1 MTMEIKIDAF
11 DRFMAVSHFDDEMA
25 EAHTPTE
32 DAIHNWIVDHQEDD
46 ELIAGILTHLDR
58 TIKDAM
64 AYCIRKASK
73 SDYRE
78 GQGAMVDDATVFS
91 WVKEYFT
98 AEKVETKSVVGKM
111 TTGSKKSTKQ
121 PTKQP
126 TKEPKKKQNK
136 SLTKTETKKNPPKV
150 ETKSV
155 VGEMTADSKE
165 PTKKPKKTPKTKKM
179 PKEVGKQ
186 LDLFSD
192 LSVEEG
198 EF

>member
-1 MTMEIKIDAF
+1 MTMEINDF

-46 ELIAGILTHLDR
+46 ELIAGILKHLDR

-73 SDYRE
+73 SDYKN
-78 GQGAMVDDATVFS
+78 GQGAMVDDDTVFS

-98 AEKVETKSVVGKM
+98 AEEVEIGSVFGRM
-111 TTGSKKSTKQ
+111 TTDKAG
-121 PTKQP
+121 
-126 TKEPKKKQNK
+126 
-136 SLTKTETKKNPPKV
+136 
-150 ETKSV
+150 
-155 VGEMTADSKE
+155 M
-165 PTKKPKKTPKTKKM
+165 KPKKAKA
-179 PKEVGKQ
+179 KQ
-186 LDLFSD
+186 LNLFSD

>member
-1 MTMEIKIDAF
+1 MTMEINEF

-46 ELIAGILTHLDR
+46 ELIAGILKHLDR

-98 AEKVETKSVVGKM
+98 AEKVETKPVVGKM
-111 TTGSKKSTKQ
+111 TTGIKKSTKQ

-126 TKEPKKKQNK
+126 TKKPTKQPKKKK
-136 SLTKTETKKNPPKV
+136 
-150 ETKSV
+150 
-155 VGEMTADSKE
+155 
-165 PTKKPKKTPKTKKM
+165 PTKKTPEKD
-179 PKEVGKQ
+179 EKQ

-192 LSVEEG
+192 LSIEEG

>member
-1 MTMEIKIDAF
+1 MTDTIKIDAF
-11 DRFMAVSHFDDEMA
+11 DRFMAVSHFDEEMA

-32 DAIHNWIVDHQEDD
+32 DAIHNWVVDNQEDD
-46 ELIAGILTHLDR
+46 ELIAGILKHLDR

-73 SDYRE
+73 SDYRN

-121 PTKQP
+121 PTK
-126 TKEPKKKQNK
+126 K
-136 SLTKTETKKNPPKV
+136 
-150 ETKSV
+150 
-155 VGEMTADSKE
+155 
-165 PTKKPKKTPKTKKM
+165 PTKKPKKKKTTKKN
-179 PKEVGKQ
+179 PEKDEKQ

>member
-1 MTMEIKIDAF
+1 MTMEINDF
-11 DRFMAVSHFDDEMA
+11 DRFMAVSHFDDEMV

-64 AYCIRKASK
+64 RYCIRKASK
-73 SDYRE
+73 SDYKN
-78 GQGAMVDDATVFS
+78 GQGAIVDYDTVFS

-98 AEKVETKSVVGKM
+98 AEEVEIGSVFGRM
-111 TTGSKKSTKQ
+111 ATGSKKSTKQ
-121 PTKQP
+121 PTK
-126 TKEPKKKQNK
+126 KPKKKQNK

-165 PTKKPKKTPKTKKM
+165 PTKKPKKSPKTKKM

>member
-1 MTMEIKIDAF
+1 MTMEINDF
-11 DRFMAVSHFDDEMA
+11 DRFMAVSHFDEEMDKD
-25 EAHTPTE
+25 HTPTE

-46 ELIAGILTHLDR
+46 ELIAGILKHLDR
-58 TIKDAM
+58 TIKGAM
-64 AYCIRKASK
+64 GYCIRKASK
-73 SDYRE
+73 SDYRN

-111 TTGSKKSTKQ
+111 TTGSKKSTKNTQ
-121 PTKQP
+121 
-126 TKEPKKKQNK
+126 KKQ
-136 SLTKTETKKNPPKV
+136 TK
-150 ETKSV
+150 
-155 VGEMTADSKE
+155 
-165 PTKKPKKTPKTKKM
+165 KKTPAKKKPPKKKM
-179 PKEVGKQ
+179 PKEVKEQ

>member
-1 MTMEIKIDAF
+1 MTMEINEF

-46 ELIAGILTHLDR
+46 ELIAGILKHLDR

-73 SDYRE
+73 SEYRE

-98 AEKVETKSVVGKM
+98 AEKVETKPVVGKM
-111 TTGSKKSTKQ
+111 TTGSKQSTKQ
-121 PTKQP
+121 PTK
-126 TKEPKKKQNK
+126 K
-136 SLTKTETKKNPPKV
+136 
-150 ETKSV
+150 
-155 VGEMTADSKE
+155 
-165 PTKKPKKTPKTKKM
+165 PTKKPKKKKTTKKT
-179 PKEVGKQ
+179 PEKDEKQ

-192 LSVEEG
+192 LSIEEG

>member
-1 MTMEIKIDAF
+1 MTDTIKIDAF

-32 DAIHNWIVDHQEDD
+32 DAIHNWIVDNQEDD
-46 ELIAGILTHLDR
+46 ELIAGILKHLDR

-73 SDYRE
+73 SDYKN
-78 GQGAMVDDATVFS
+78 GQGAIVDYDTVFS

-111 TTGSKKSTKQ
+111 TTGSKKSTK
-121 PTKQP
+121 K
-126 TKEPKKKQNK
+126 PKKKQNK
-136 SLTKTETKKNPPKV
+136 SLTKTETKKKV
-150 ETKSV
+150 
-155 VGEMTADSKE
+155 
-165 PTKKPKKTPKTKKM
+165 PTKKK

-192 LSVEEG
+192 LSIEEG

>member
-1 MTMEIKIDAF
+1 MTMEINDF
-11 DRFMAVSHFDDEMA
+11 DRFMAVSHFDDKMA

-64 AYCIRKASK
+64 GYCIRKASK
-73 SDYRE
+73 SDYRN

-111 TTGSKKSTKQ
+111 TTGSKKSTKNTQ
-121 PTKQP
+121 KKQA
-126 TKEPKKKQNK
+126 KKKTLAK
-136 SLTKTETKKNPPKV
+136 KTSEK
-150 ETKSV
+150 
-155 VGEMTADSKE
+155 
-165 PTKKPKKTPKTKKM
+165 KKTPKKKM
-179 PKEVGKQ
+179 PKEVVEQ

>member
-1 MTMEIKIDAF
+1 MTMEINEF

-46 ELIAGILTHLDR
+46 ELIAGILKHLDR

-73 SDYRE
+73 SEYRE

-91 WVKEYFT
+91 WVEEYFT
-98 AEKVETKSVVGKM
+98 AEKVETKPVVGKM

-121 PTKQP
+121 PTK
-126 TKEPKKKQNK
+126 K
-136 SLTKTETKKNPPKV
+136 
-150 ETKSV
+150 
-155 VGEMTADSKE
+155 
-165 PTKKPKKTPKTKKM
+165 PTKKPKKKKPTKKT
-179 PKEVGKQ
+179 PEKDEKQ

-192 LSVEEG
+192 LSIEEG

>member
-1 MTMEIKIDAF
+1 MTMEINEF
-11 DRFMAVSHFDDEMA
+11 DRFMAVSHFDEEMA

-46 ELIAGILTHLDR
+46 ELIAGILKHLDR

-64 AYCIRKASK
+64 GYCIRKASK
-73 SDYRE
+73 SDYKN

-98 AEKVETKSVVGKM
+98 SEKVETKSVVGKM

-121 PTKQP
+121 PTK
-126 TKEPKKKQNK
+126 
-136 SLTKTETKKNPPKV
+136 
-150 ETKSV
+150 
-155 VGEMTADSKE
+155 M
-165 PTKKPKKTPKTKKM
+165 PTKKPKKKKTTKKN
-179 PKEVGKQ
+179 PEKEGKQ

-192 LSVEEG
+192 LSVVEG

>member
-1 MTMEIKIDAF
+1 MTDKIKIDAF

-32 DAIHNWIVDHQEDD
+32 DAIHNWIVAHQEDD
-46 ELIAGILTHLDR
+46 ELIAGILKHLDR
-58 TIKDAM
+58 TIKGAM
-64 AYCIRKASK
+64 GYCIRKASK
-73 SDYRE
+73 SDYRN

-111 TTGSKKSTKQ
+111 TTGSKKSTKNTQ
-121 PTKQP
+121 KKQTKKKTP
-126 TKEPKKKQNK
+126 AKKTPPKKKI
-136 SLTKTETKKNPPKV
+136 
-150 ETKSV
+150 
-155 VGEMTADSKE
+155 
-165 PTKKPKKTPKTKKM
+165 
-179 PKEVGKQ
+179 PKEVGEQ

>member
-1 MTMEIKIDAF
+1 MTMEINEF
-11 DRFMAVSHFDDEMA
+11 DRFMAVRHFDEEMA

-32 DAIHNWIVDHQEDD
+32 DAIHNWIVDNQEDD
-46 ELIAGILTHLDR
+46 ELIAGILKHLNR
-58 TIKDAM
+58 TIKDTM

-73 SDYRE
+73 SDYRN

-111 TTGSKKSTKQ
+111 TTGSKESTK
-121 PTKQP
+121 KA
-126 TKEPKKKQNK
+126 KKKQ
-136 SLTKTETKKNPPKV
+136 T
-150 ETKSV
+150 
-155 VGEMTADSKE
+155 
-165 PTKKPKKTPKTKKM
+165 KKTPKTKKI

-192 LSVEEG
+192 LSIEEG

>member
-1 MTMEIKIDAF
+1 
-11 DRFMAVSHFDDEMA
+11 MAVSHFDDEMA

-32 DAIHNWIVDHQEDD
+32 DAIHNWIVVHQEDD

-64 AYCIRKASK
+64 RYCIRKASK
-73 SDYRE
+73 SDYKN
-78 GQGAMVDDATVFS
+78 GQGAIVDYDTVFS

-98 AEKVETKSVVGKM
+98 AEEVEIGSVFGRM
-111 TTGSKKSTKQ
+111 ATGSKKSTKQ
-121 PTKQP
+121 PTK
-126 TKEPKKKQNK
+126 KPKKKQNK
-136 SLTKTETKKNPPKV
+136 SLTKTETKKKI
-150 ETKSV
+150 
-155 VGEMTADSKE
+155 
-165 PTKKPKKTPKTKKM
+165 PTKKTPEKD
-179 PKEVGKQ
+179 EKQ

>member
-1 MTMEIKIDAF
+1 MTDKIKIDAF

-46 ELIAGILTHLDR
+46 ELIAGILKHLDR

-64 AYCIRKASK
+64 GYCIRKASK
-73 SDYRE
+73 SDYRN

-91 WVKEYFT
+91 WVKEYIT

-111 TTGSKKSTKQ
+111 TTGSKKSTKNTQ
-121 PTKQP
+121 KKQA
-126 TKEPKKKQNK
+126 KKKTLAK
-136 SLTKTETKKNPPKV
+136 KTSEK
-150 ETKSV
+150 
-155 VGEMTADSKE
+155 
-165 PTKKPKKTPKTKKM
+165 KKTPKKKM
-179 PKEVGKQ
+179 PKEVVEQ

>member
-1 MTMEIKIDAF
+1 MTDKIKIDAF

-25 EAHTPTE
+25 ETHTPTE

-73 SDYRE
+73 SDYRN

-98 AEKVETKSVVGKM
+98 AEKVEGKPVVVKM
-111 TTGSKKSTKQ
+111 TTSSKKSTKNTQ
-121 PTKQP
+121 
-126 TKEPKKKQNK
+126 KKQAK
-136 SLTKTETKKNPPKV
+136 
-150 ETKSV
+150 
-155 VGEMTADSKE
+155 
-165 PTKKPKKTPKTKKM
+165 KKTPKKKM
-179 PKEVGKQ
+179 PKEVVEQ

>member
-1 MTMEIKIDAF
+1 MTDKIKIDAF

-46 ELIAGILTHLDR
+46 ELIAGILKHLDC

-64 AYCIRKASK
+64 AYCIMKAFK
-73 SDYRE
+73 SDYINVR
-78 GQGAMVDDATVFS
+78 GCGRGAMIDNATGFS
-91 WVKEYFT
+91 WVKEYFISDEVEIGSVFGRMIAGSKKPT
-98 AEKVETKSVVGKM
+98 KNPKKKSQTKKKTSKVETKSVVGKT
-111 TTGSKKSTKQ
+111 TTG
-121 PTKQP
+121 
-126 TKEPKKKQNK
+126 
-136 SLTKTETKKNPPKV
+136 
-150 ETKSV
+150 
-155 VGEMTADSKE
+155 SKE
-165 PTKKPKKTPKTKKM
+165 PTKKPKKKQPKKTPKTKKM

>member
-1 MTMEIKIDAF
+1 MTDKIKIDAF

-25 EAHTPTE
+25 ETHTPTE

-46 ELIAGILTHLDR
+46 ELIAGILKHLDR

-64 AYCIRKASK
+64 AFCIRKASK

-98 AEKVETKSVVGKM
+98 AEKVETKPVVGNM
-111 TTGSKKSTKQ
+111 TTGSKQ
-121 PTKQP
+121 PTK
-126 TKEPKKKQNK
+126 KPKKKQNK
-136 SLTKTETKKNPPKV
+136 SLTKTETKKKV
-150 ETKSV
+150 PTK
-155 VGEMTADSKE
+155 
-165 PTKKPKKTPKTKKM
+165 KKPKK
-179 PKEVGKQ
+179 EGKQ

-192 LSVEEG
+192 LSVVEG

>member
-1 MTMEIKIDAF
+1 MTDTIKIDAF
-11 DRFMAVSHFDDEMA
+11 DRFMAVSHFDEEMA

-46 ELIAGILTHLDR
+46 ELIAGILKHLDR

-64 AYCIRKASK
+64 AFCIRKASK
-73 SDYRE
+73 SDYRN

-111 TTGSKKSTKQ
+111 TTGSKKSTKNTQ
-121 PTKQP
+121 KKQA
-126 TKEPKKKQNK
+126 KKKTLAK
-136 SLTKTETKKNPPKV
+136 KTSEK
-150 ETKSV
+150 
-155 VGEMTADSKE
+155 
-165 PTKKPKKTPKTKKM
+165 KKTPKKKM
-179 PKEVGKQ
+179 PKEVVEQ

>member
-1 MTMEIKIDAF
+1 MTDTIKIDAF

-25 EAHTPTE
+25 ETHTPTE

-73 SDYRE
+73 SEYRE

-98 AEKVETKSVVGKM
+98 AEKVETKPVVGKM
-111 TTGSKKSTKQ
+111 TTGIKQSTKQ
-121 PTKQP
+121 PTK
-126 TKEPKKKQNK
+126 K
-136 SLTKTETKKNPPKV
+136 
-150 ETKSV
+150 
-155 VGEMTADSKE
+155 
-165 PTKKPKKTPKTKKM
+165 PTKKPKKKKPTKKT
-179 PKEVGKQ
+179 PEKDEKQ

-192 LSVEEG
+192 LSIEEG

>member
-1 MTMEIKIDAF
+1 MTDKIKIDAF

-46 ELIAGILTHLDR
+46 ELIAGILKHLDR

-64 AYCIRKASK
+64 GYCIRKASK
-73 SDYRE
+73 SDYRN

-111 TTGSKKSTKQ
+111 TTGSKKSTKNTQ
-121 PTKQP
+121 
-126 TKEPKKKQNK
+126 KKQAK
-136 SLTKTETKKNPPKV
+136 
-150 ETKSV
+150 
-155 VGEMTADSKE
+155 
-165 PTKKPKKTPKTKKM
+165 KKTPAKKKTLKKKM
-179 PKEVGKQ
+179 PKEVVEQ

>member
-1 MTMEIKIDAF
+1 MTDTIKIDAF

-46 ELIAGILTHLDR
+46 ELIAGILKHLDR

-64 AYCIRKASK
+64 GYCIRKASK
-73 SDYRE
+73 SDYRN

-91 WVKEYFT
+91 WVKEYFA

-111 TTGSKKSTKQ
+111 TTGSKKSTKNTQ
-121 PTKQP
+121 KKQA
-126 TKEPKKKQNK
+126 KKKPLAK
-136 SLTKTETKKNPPKV
+136 KTSEK
-150 ETKSV
+150 
-155 VGEMTADSKE
+155 
-165 PTKKPKKTPKTKKM
+165 KKTPKKKM
-179 PKEVGKQ
+179 PKEVVEQ

>member
-1 MTMEIKIDAF
+1 MTMEINEF

-46 ELIAGILTHLDR
+46 ELIAGILKHLDR

-73 SDYRE
+73 SEYRD
-78 GQGAMVDDATVFS
+78 GQCAMVDDATVFS

-98 AEKVETKSVVGKM
+98 AEKVDTKPVVGKM
-111 TTGSKKSTKQ
+111 TTGIKQSTKQ
-121 PTKQP
+121 PTK
-126 TKEPKKKQNK
+126 K
-136 SLTKTETKKNPPKV
+136 
-150 ETKSV
+150 
-155 VGEMTADSKE
+155 
-165 PTKKPKKTPKTKKM
+165 PTKKPKKKKPTKKT
-179 PKEVGKQ
+179 PEKDEKQ

-192 LSVEEG
+192 LSIEEG

>member
-1 MTMEIKIDAF
+1 MTDNIKIDAF

-46 ELIAGILTHLDR
+46 ELIAGILKHLDR

-64 AYCIRKASK
+64 GYCIRKASK
-73 SDYRE
+73 SDYRN

-111 TTGSKKSTKQ
+111 TTGSKKSTKNTQ
-121 PTKQP
+121 KKQA
-126 TKEPKKKQNK
+126 KKKTLAK
-136 SLTKTETKKNPPKV
+136 KTSEK
-150 ETKSV
+150 
-155 VGEMTADSKE
+155 
-165 PTKKPKKTPKTKKM
+165 KKTPKKKM
-179 PKEVGKQ
+179 PKEVVEQ

>member
-1 MTMEIKIDAF
+1 MTMEINEF

-46 ELIAGILTHLDR
+46 ELIAGILKHLDR

-73 SDYRE
+73 SEYRE

-98 AEKVETKSVVGKM
+98 AEKVETKPVVGKM
-111 TTGSKKSTKQ
+111 TTGIKQSTKQ
-121 PTKQP
+121 PTK
-126 TKEPKKKQNK
+126 K
-136 SLTKTETKKNPPKV
+136 
-150 ETKSV
+150 
-155 VGEMTADSKE
+155 
-165 PTKKPKKTPKTKKM
+165 PTKKPKKKKPTKKT
-179 PKEVGKQ
+179 PEKDEKQ

-192 LSVEEG
+192 LSIEEG

>member
-1 MTMEIKIDAF
+1 MTDTIKIDAF
-11 DRFMAVSHFDDEMA
+11 DRFMAVSHFDEEMA

-32 DAIHNWIVDHQEDD
+32 
-46 ELIAGILTHLDR
+46 
-58 TIKDAM
+58 DAM

-73 SDYRE
+73 SDYRN

-98 AEKVETKSVVGKM
+98 AEKVETKSVVGKT
-111 TTGSKKSTKQ
+111 TTGSKES
-121 PTKQP
+121 
-126 TKEPKKKQNK
+126 
-136 SLTKTETKKNPPKV
+136 
-150 ETKSV
+150 
-155 VGEMTADSKE
+155 
-165 PTKKPKKTPKTKKM
+165 TKKPKKPPKTKKI

>member
-136 SLTKTETKKNPPKV
+136 SLTKTETKK
-150 ETKSV
+150 
-155 VGEMTADSKE
+155 
-165 PTKKPKKTPKTKKM
+165 TPKTKKM

>member
-1 MTMEIKIDAF
+1 MTMEINDF

-32 DAIHNWIVDHQEDD
+32 DAIHNWVVDNQEDD
-46 ELIAGILTHLDR
+46 ELIAGILKHLDR

-98 AEKVETKSVVGKM
+98 AEKVETKPVVGKM

-121 PTKQP
+121 PTK
-126 TKEPKKKQNK
+126 K
-136 SLTKTETKKNPPKV
+136 
-150 ETKSV
+150 
-155 VGEMTADSKE
+155 
-165 PTKKPKKTPKTKKM
+165 PTKKPKKKKPTKKT
-179 PKEVGKQ
+179 PVKDEKQ

-192 LSVEEG
+192 LSIEEG

>member
-1 MTMEIKIDAF
+1 MTDTIKIDAF

-25 EAHTPTE
+25 ETHTPTE
-32 DAIHNWIVDHQEDD
+32 DAIHNWVVDNQEDD
-46 ELIAGILTHLDR
+46 ELIAGILKHLDR

-98 AEKVETKSVVGKM
+98 AEKVETKPVVGKM

-121 PTKQP
+121 PTK
-126 TKEPKKKQNK
+126 KPKKKK
-136 SLTKTETKKNPPKV
+136 
-150 ETKSV
+150 
-155 VGEMTADSKE
+155 
-165 PTKKPKKTPKTKKM
+165 PTKKTPEKD
-179 PKEVGKQ
+179 EKQ

-192 LSVEEG
+192 LSIEHIVLIILG
-198 EF
+198 KPLKSN